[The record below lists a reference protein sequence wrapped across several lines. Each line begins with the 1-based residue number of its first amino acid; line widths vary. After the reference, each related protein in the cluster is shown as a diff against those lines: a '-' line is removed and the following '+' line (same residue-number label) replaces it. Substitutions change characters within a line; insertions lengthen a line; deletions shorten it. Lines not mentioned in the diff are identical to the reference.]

1 VGGQARGGLSRR
13 RHGTP
18 AVLSRVFVGGADLDR
33 ALAFY
38 RALMPVPGIA
48 ERLFCVACHAA
59 PP

>member
-1 VGGQARGGLSRR
+1 
-13 RHGTP
+13 
-18 AVLSRVFVGGADLDR
+18 VLSRVFVGGADLDR